1 MCYLVTCFVLEAI
14 VYHFLRADC
23 EREGPVCVCVCVCRG
38 ARQDRV
44 LYEYDDYDESLVVMQ
59 AGGDESRWGEVVC

>member
-1 MCYLVTCFVLEAI
+1 M
-14 VYHFLRADC
+14 
-23 EREGPVCVCVCVCRG
+23 CVCVCVCRG